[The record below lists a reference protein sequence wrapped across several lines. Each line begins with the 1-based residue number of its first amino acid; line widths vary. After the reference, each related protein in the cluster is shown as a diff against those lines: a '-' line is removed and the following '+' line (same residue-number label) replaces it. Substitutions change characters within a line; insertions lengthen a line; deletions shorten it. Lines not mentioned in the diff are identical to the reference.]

1 MDVYFEGKNNNAE
14 INKSGCPKLS
24 DVLQCITKEENK
36 MPTITLR
43 VNSDEEKF
51 FKDYA
56 KLTGEKL
63 SSLLKKA
70 LLEKIEDEY
79 DLKMG
84 IEASEEFKENPI
96 SYSMDEMRN
105 KYGL

>member
-1 MDVYFEGKNNNAE
+1 MA
-14 INKSGCPKLS
+14 
-24 DVLQCITKEENK
+24 
-36 MPTITLR
+36 TITLR

-79 DLKMG
+79 D
-84 IEASEEFKENPI
+84 
-96 SYSMDEMRN
+96 
-105 KYGL
+105 